1 MKIKNIIAFIILIV
15 VIVMIYRKFFAKEK
29 IAPDIGH
36 LYNSP
41 NLTPN

>member
-1 MKIKNIIAFIILIV
+1 MKTRNIIAFIILIV

-29 IAPDIGH
+29 MATDIGY